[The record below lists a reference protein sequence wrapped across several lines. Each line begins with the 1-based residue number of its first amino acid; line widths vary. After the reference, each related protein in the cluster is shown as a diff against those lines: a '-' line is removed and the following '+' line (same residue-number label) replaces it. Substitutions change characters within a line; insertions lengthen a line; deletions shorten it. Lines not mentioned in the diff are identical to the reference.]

1 MRLYIKGDYTKK
13 IPFGYRELAWKMWF
27 KERNGQ
33 EISFSHVGDDEML
46 QDDFYFGVE
55 LRKWVSVDE
64 RWGKASF
71 IIPSNPWLS
80 LQYEDIELEFEHA
93 FISDDREKGEFLR
106 IASTHVDI
114 LTVDKRA
121 LYVMAIEVAS
131 AIDGQISEDDKQS
144 WLSVE
149 EFKEYHKD
157 VLSLT
162 YNEAVELSLEEL
174 KTMVPV
180 RDPLWEEE
188 ERLREEY
195 IKIHGERVYDDE
207 EDE

>member
-13 IPFGYRELAWKMWF
+13 VPFGYRELAWKMWF

-46 QDDFYFGVE
+46 QDDFYFGAE
-55 LRKWVSVDE
+55 LRKWASVDE
-64 RWGKASF
+64 RWDKASF

-114 LTVDKRA
+114 LMVDKRA

-131 AIDGQISEDDKQS
+131 AIDGQISEDDKET
-144 WLSVE
+144 WMDVE
-149 EFKEYHKD
+149 TFKELYKD

-162 YNEAVELSLEEL
+162 YDEAVEISLEEL

-180 RDPLWEEE
+180 RDSLWEEE